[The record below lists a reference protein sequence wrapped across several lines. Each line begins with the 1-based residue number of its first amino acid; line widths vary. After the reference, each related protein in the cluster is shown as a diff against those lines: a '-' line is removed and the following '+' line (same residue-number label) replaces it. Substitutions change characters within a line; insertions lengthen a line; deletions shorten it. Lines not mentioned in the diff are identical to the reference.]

1 MTEPSAASGPA
12 FRLAPTVVGALRT
25 DLPEVSEAVVAAII
39 AEVPSYRRAFAGPM
53 GETIRGA
60 VALALA
66 GFLDRVAGDARRSSE
81 RARSAVHNGAYDLGR
96 GEARAG
102 RTMDALLSAYRVG
115 ARVAWRGMS
124 SSAVA
129 AGLAA
134 EDVVTYAE
142 LVFAYIDEL
151 SAASVAG
158 HSDELEVAG
167 RVQQRLRERVG
178 RLLLTDAPADAV
190 LAAARR
196 AEWELPETL
205 TVVLLPP
212 AQLRAA
218 TTALGATG
226 DRTLV
231 IEEDLPDAGADD
243 LVALLVPDAS
253 RGVLRG
259 LLRDRDAV
267 LGPTLPR
274 EEVVASYRRAVRAV
288 PWMGATGS
296 PRLFD
301 TDEHL
306 ARLLLEADPLARA
319 HLRRR
324 ALAPLDGEA
333 PASREKLEATLRAWL
348 LCGGRRD
355 EVAALLYVHPQ
366 TVRYRMTRL
375 RDLFGSA
382 LTDPERVLELVL
394 ALG

>member
-1 MTEPSAASGPA
+1 MAEPDDPV
-12 FRLAPTVVGALRT
+12 FQLAEPVVAALRG
-25 DLPEVSEAVVAAII
+25 DLPDVSERVVAAII

-66 GFLDRVAGDARRSSE
+66 GFLDRVAGQVRRSGE
-81 RARSAVHNGAYDLGR
+81 RTRTAVHNGAYDLGR

-124 SSAVA
+124 TSAVA
-129 AGLAA
+129 AGLRA
-134 EDVVTYAE
+134 DQVVTYAE

-158 HSDELEVAG
+158 HSDELEITG
-167 RVQQRLRERVG
+167 RVQQRLRERLA

-196 AEWELPETL
+196 ADWDLPETL
-205 TVVLLPP
+205 TAVLLPP

-218 TTALGATG
+218 ITALGTPGA
-226 DRTLV
+226 RALV
-231 IEEDLPDAGADD
+231 LEEDLPEPATDD

-259 LLRDRDAV
+259 VLRDRDAV
-267 LGPTLPR
+267 LGPTLER
-274 EEVVASYRRAVRAV
+274 AEVVASYRRAVRAAAAGV
-288 PWMGATGS
+288 RDG
-296 PRLFD
+296 RLVD
-301 TDEHL
+301 TDDHL
-306 ARLLLEADPLARA
+306 AQLLLAADPLARA
-319 HLRRR
+319 DLRSR
-324 ALAPLDGEA
+324 ALAPLAGETES
-333 PASREKLEATLRAWL
+333 SREKLAETLRAWL

-355 EVAALLYVHPQ
+355 DVAALLYVHPQ
-366 TVRYRMTRL
+366 TVRYRMTRI
-375 RDLFGSA
+375 RELFGEA
-382 LTDPERVLELVL
+382 LTDPDRVLELVL

>member
-1 MTEPSAASGPA
+1 MSGLEGTGGPA
-12 FRLAPTVVGALRT
+12 FRLAPAVVAALRAA
-25 DLPEVSEAVVAAII
+25 LPEVSEGVVAAII

-66 GFLDRVAGDARRSSE
+66 GFLDRVAGDARRSTE

-212 AQLRAA
+212 AQLRA
-218 TTALGATG
+218 TLTALGATG
-226 DRTLV
+226 SRTLV
-231 IEEDLPDAGADD
+231 IEEDLPDAAADD

-253 RGVLRG
+253 RGVLRT

-274 EEVVASYRRAVRAV
+274 GEVVASYRRAVR
-288 PWMGATGS
+288 GALWAGAAGGS
-296 PRLFD
+296 RLLD

-306 ARLLLEADPLARA
+306 ARLLLEADPLARE

-324 ALAPLDGEA
+324 VLAPLDGEA
-333 PASREKLEATLRAWL
+333 AASREKLEATLRAWL

-375 RDLFGSA
+375 RDLFGPT
-382 LTDPERVLELVL
+382 LTDPDRVLELVL